1 MAGEETSDREGP
13 RVFELLKIV
22 HFFCLL
28 AGGAA
33 SIGNTVLMLQVE
45 RSGGP
50 PPPMVPKAMGIIANM
65 GLGAII
71 LLWITGVAMVLIGID
86 RAALDWMFYVK
97 LAGAATVLGLV
108 IWMTVLRSRAVA
120 AGLPP
125 PMARM
130 KLLSRIAFAGLSVA
144 IIFAVLAFG

>member
-1 MAGEETSDREGP
+1 MY
-13 RVFELLKIV
+13 ELLKII

-71 LLWITGVAMVLIGID
+71 LLWITGVLMILTGHNG
-86 RAALDWMFYVK
+86 AAPGALFYIK
-97 LAGAATVLGLV
+97 LLGAATVLGLV
-108 IWMTVLRSRAVA
+108 IWMTMLRTRAAA
-120 AGLPP
+120 AGTPP
-125 PMARM
+125 PMAKM
-130 KLLSRIAFAGLSVA
+130 KLLSRIAFAGMSVA
-144 IIFAVLAFG
+144 IIFAVLAFS